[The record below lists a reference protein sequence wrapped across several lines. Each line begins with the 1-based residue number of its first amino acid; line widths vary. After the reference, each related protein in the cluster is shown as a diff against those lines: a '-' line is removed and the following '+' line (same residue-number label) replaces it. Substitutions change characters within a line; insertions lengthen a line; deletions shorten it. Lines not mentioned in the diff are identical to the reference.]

1 MKKEHIMKKLRVVF
15 MGTPEFA
22 VATLDAI
29 RKAGHDVVAVV
40 TTPDKPAGRGQHLR
54 CSEVKNYAI
63 AHQIPVLQPEKL
75 KDEAFVEDLRDYYAD
90 IFVVVAFR
98 MLPKCVYQMP
108 LLGTFNVHASLLP
121 QYRGAAPIQRAIM
134 NGETMTGVTTFLLDE
149 HTDTGSILLQKEVE
163 ITKEDNA
170 GTLHDKLMAIGAEL
184 AVETLRQ
191 LAENT
196 IHPVP
201 QQMFD
206 NLKPAPKIFK
216 EDMLIRWD
224 DTAENIY
231 NHVRGLSPYPAAFT
245 RIGLKNPDTNNLQ
258 PCNLKIFDIKITNN
272 PSTQKPGKIT
282 INSYKEMLISTKNCD
297 ISVKILQIEGKKR
310 MNIEDFL
317 AGFRLNCY
325 TDYLF

>member
-1 MKKEHIMKKLRVVF
+1 MKKLRVIF

-54 CSEVKNYAI
+54 SSDVKNYAI
-63 AHQIPVLQPEKL
+63 AHEIPVLQPEKL

-90 IFVVVAFR
+90 VFVVVAFR

-134 NGETMTGVTTFLLDE
+134 NGETKTGVTTFLLDE

-163 ITKEDNA
+163 ITREDNA
-170 GTLHDKLMAIGAEL
+170 GTLHDKLMVAGAEI
-184 AVETLRQ
+184 AVETLQQ
-191 LAENT
+191 LADNT
-196 IHPVP
+196 ARPVP
-201 QQMFD
+201 QALVE
-206 NLKPAPKIFK
+206 NLKTAPKIFK

-231 NHVRGLSPYPAAFT
+231 NHIRGLSPYPAAFT
-245 RIGLKNPDTNNLQ
+245 RIGLVNEKNESVKF
-258 PCNLKIFDIKITNN
+258 CMLKIFEVEITDRI
-272 PSTQKPGKIT
+272 STQKPGKICFDLEKKM
-282 INSYKEMLISTKNCD
+282 IVSTQNYD
-297 ISVKILQIEGKKR
+297 ISVKFLQFEGKSK
-310 MNIEDFL
+310 MKIADFL
-317 AGFRLNCY
+317 TGFRIANY

>member
-1 MKKEHIMKKLRVVF
+1 MKKLRVIF

-54 CSEVKNYAI
+54 CSEVKDYAV

-90 IFVVVAFR
+90 VFVVVAFR

-108 LLGTFNVHASLLP
+108 ILGTFNVHASLLP

-134 NGETMTGVTTFLLDE
+134 NGETKTGVTTFLLDE

-163 ITKEDNA
+163 ITRQDNA
-170 GTLHDKLMAIGAEL
+170 GTLHDKLMAAGAEV
-184 AVETLRQ
+184 AVETLQQ
-191 LAENT
+191 LADNT
-196 IHPVP
+196 AHPIP
-201 QQMFD
+201 Q
-206 NLKPAPKIFK
+206 NPVETLKPAPKIFK

-224 DTAENIY
+224 DTSENIY

-245 RIGLKNPDTNNLQ
+245 RIGLKSPDNDNPQ
-258 PCNLKIFDIKITNN
+258 PCTLKIFEIKITDN

-282 INSYKEMLISTKNCD
+282 INSHKEMLISTKDCD

-317 AGFRLNCY
+317 TGFRFNYY
-325 TDYLF
+325 TDFLF

>member
-1 MKKEHIMKKLRVVF
+1 MKKLRVIF

-54 CSEVKNYAI
+54 SSDVKNYAI

-90 IFVVVAFR
+90 VFVVVAFR

-134 NGETMTGVTTFLLDE
+134 NGETKTGVTTFLLDE

-170 GTLHDKLMAIGAEL
+170 GTLHDKLMVAGAEI
-184 AVETLRQ
+184 AVETLQQ
-191 LAENT
+191 LADNT
-196 IHPVP
+196 ACPVP
-201 QQMFD
+201 QALVE

-216 EDMLIRWD
+216 EDMLIHWD

-245 RIGLKNPDTNNLQ
+245 RIGLLSQGTNNPQ
-258 PCNLKIFDIKITNN
+258 PCTLKIFEIKTTNN

-282 INSYKEMLISTKNCD
+282 INSHKEMLISTKNFD
-297 ISVKILQIEGKKR
+297 ISVKFLQFEGKSK
-310 MNIEDFL
+310 MKIADFL
-317 AGFRLNCY
+317 TGFRAVNY